1 MLRSLIKP
9 ATRSWLAGAAIVP
22 AALGVFYAQQQPQGE
37 PSQCKAAAGGVIP
50 AEQFLYAPLSKDPT
64 PRDSVEFDTSAPMHK
79 RMEAMILRVQDQIV
93 AGIEEVDGKKFRTD
107 EWERDGHGG
116 GGRSKIL
123 QVCLCCCGRIPVC
136 MLTRM
141 KLLIV

>member
-9 ATRSWLAGAAIVP
+9 ATRSWLAGAAAVP
-22 AALGVFYAQQQPQGE
+22 AALGVFYAQQQQQNE
-37 PSQCKAAAGGVIP
+37 PSQCKEASGIIP
-50 AEQFLYAPLSKDPT
+50 TEQFLYAPLSKDPT
-64 PRDSVEFDTSAPMHK
+64 PRDSIEFDTSAPMHK

-107 EWERDGHGG
+107 EWEREGHGG

-123 QVCLCCCGRIPVC
+123 QVRS
-136 MLTRM
+136 
-141 KLLIV
+141 LLACD